1 MKETYLELRQRQQ
14 HEFNM
19 LPLKFAYSD
28 EQLKKGMKE
37 LGLDPTDTDKIVKI
51 YDDFT
56 FYDFTF
62 CRKED
67 VDKIIDF
74 IERCSK
80 ELEEAFQD
88 YDFVI
93 DAFQC
98 ELDDHSF
105 ALTGNWRAGTEAI
118 ADALGMDPKEM
129 LKDSFYQ
136 SALREAME
144 RIVEREE
151 KKEKSQ
157 EISER

>member
-28 EQLKKGMKE
+28 EQFKKGMKE
-37 LGLDPTDTDKIVKI
+37 LGFDPTDTDKVIKI
-51 YDDFT
+51 YGDP
-56 FYDFTF
+56 TF

-67 VDKIIDF
+67 VDKIHDF
-74 IERCSK
+74 IERSSK

-88 YDFVI
+88 YDFVV

-98 ELDDHSF
+98 ELDDHSYAF
-105 ALTGNWRAGTEAI
+105 TGNWRAGTEAI